1 MSRPVLYLI
10 DGSSYIFRAYFA
22 VRNLSTS
29 KGFPTN
35 ALYGFTSMIFKFLKD
50 YKPDYVGIVFDSKG
64 LTFRSEIYPEYKAN
78 RGEPPED
85 LKPQFP
91 KIFEMV
97 DAFLIPLVQMEG
109 FEADDL
115 IGTIAKFNEE
125 KGIDVVLVTGDKDF
139 YQIVSEKITLID
151 TMKDSKTGIQEVKEK
166 YGVRPDQIIDFLA
179 LTGDSIDNIPGVK
192 GIGQKTASMLIST
205 YDNLDN
211 LYDNLENLKPRIKK
225 LLEENKENA
234 YLSRKLVTIKTDV
247 LVNTDLSSFKF
258 NGFNTDK
265 LSSMFNEY
273 EFKNLFRELGE
284 DGNLKRVDFN
294 NDSVVNYDD
303 YELVLDVDEFNDV
316 ISFINSTNEL
326 SIDLETTSRLPMEA
340 KIVGFALTPAGGKAY
355 YIPVGHINI
364 DENTDQ
370 LNIEKVIDKLKPVLE
385 DPSIK
390 KIGQNLKYESVVL
403 RNYDIELKGIFFDTI
418 IAAHLLDS
426 SLTSY
431 KLDKLSKLYLGH
443 TMISYDDV
451 TGKGK
456 DRINFSEVELDLAR
470 KYACEDSDI
479 AFLLYKKLFA
489 LLKENNLLDVYQNKL
504 IKYIDVLSDM
514 EFTGVK
520 IDIGF
525 LKNLSEEF
533 QEKLDGITNDIYI
546 TVGNK
551 FNINSPLQ
559 LRKVLFEQLNLPS
572 RKKTKKGEPSTDS
585 EVLKDLSKF
594 HEVPDLILKH
604 RALTKLKSTY
614 VDSLP
619 RLVNPKTNKIHTS
632 FHPVGTSTGRLSS
645 SDPNLQNIPIKT
657 EDGRRI
663 RKAFISEENYSILSA
678 DYSQIEL
685 RLLAHFSKDET
696 LIEAFK
702 QDQDIHRRTASEIFN
717 VTEDE
722 VTSEMRRLAKN
733 INFGIIYGISSYGL
747 SRQLGT
753 SVSISKE
760 YMDKYF
766 NKYSKVKDYMDASIR
781 DAQNKGY
788 SETIIGRRRPIKELE
803 SKNSVQRGFGERAA
817 INTPIQGSAAD
828 IINISMIGI
837 FNKLQD
843 KYKSKMILQV
853 HDELL
858 FEVYD
863 KELEG
868 VSQLIKTEMESAWE
882 LRVPLKVDIGVG
894 KNWAEAH

>member
-1 MSRPVLYLI
+1 M
-10 DGSSYIFRAYFA
+10 
-22 VRNLSTS
+22 
-29 KGFPTN
+29 
-35 ALYGFTSMIFKFLKD
+35 
-50 YKPDYVGIVFDSKG
+50 
-64 LTFRSEIYPEYKAN
+64 
-78 RGEPPED
+78 
-85 LKPQFP
+85 
-91 KIFEMV
+91 
-97 DAFLIPLVQMEG
+97 
-109 FEADDL
+109 
-115 IGTIAKFNEE
+115 
-125 KGIDVVLVTGDKDF
+125 
-139 YQIVSEKITLID
+139 
-151 TMKDSKTGIQEVKEK
+151 
-166 YGVRPDQIIDFLA
+166 
-179 LTGDSIDNIPGVK
+179 
-192 GIGQKTASMLIST
+192 
-205 YDNLDN
+205 
-211 LYDNLENLKPRIKK
+211 
-225 LLEENKENA
+225 
-234 YLSRKLVTIKTDV
+234 
-247 LVNTDLSSFKF
+247 
-258 NGFNTDK
+258 
-265 LSSMFNEY
+265 
-273 EFKNLFRELGE
+273 
-284 DGNLKRVDFN
+284 
-294 NDSVVNYDD
+294 
-303 YELVLDVDEFNDV
+303 
-316 ISFINSTNEL
+316 
-326 SIDLETTSRLPMEA
+326 
-340 KIVGFALTPAGGKAY
+340 
-355 YIPVGHINI
+355 
-364 DENTDQ
+364 
-370 LNIEKVIDKLKPVLE
+370 
-385 DPSIK
+385 
-390 KIGQNLKYESVVL
+390 
-403 RNYDIELKGIFFDTI
+403 
-418 IAAHLLDS
+418 
-426 SLTSY
+426 
-431 KLDKLSKLYLGH
+431 
-443 TMISYDDV
+443 
-451 TGKGK
+451 
-456 DRINFSEVELDLAR
+456 
-470 KYACEDSDI
+470 
-479 AFLLYKKLFA
+479 
-489 LLKENNLLDVYQNKL
+489 
-504 IKYIDVLSDM
+504 
-514 EFTGVK
+514 
-520 IDIGF
+520 
-525 LKNLSEEF
+525 
-533 QEKLDGITNDIYI
+533 
-546 TVGNK
+546 
-551 FNINSPLQ
+551 
-559 LRKVLFEQLNLPS
+559 PS